1 MALEGKVSVSA
12 IIQLPDLSVPL
23 MSISKQIQEVMNKIM
38 VLKEIVR

>member
-1 MALEGKVSVSA
+1 MALEGKISASA

-23 MSISKQIQEVMNKIM
+23 MSISKQIQDVMNKIM

>member
-1 MALEGKVSVSA
+1 MALEGKISVSA